1 MQTDTKTVQTK
12 ITYATMTADRMEDL
26 HRELDTAIERVKST
40 FGRSCPL
47 MIGGREV
54 RASSEFDDRSPIDTR
69 ILLGRFQSAGREQVR
84 DAIAAAKAAFPAWSA
99 RPWRDRVALLKK
111 VADTIRDHR
120 FELSALMGYEAGKNR
135 LECVGDVE
143 ESADLIEYYCNEGEK
158 HDGFTTKLGT
168 LGPGEENYSV
178 LRPYGVWAVIS
189 PFNFPLALAAG
200 PSGGAL
206 VAGNTVVFKPAS
218 VTPLLGYKLYEMMME
233 AGVPAGVFNFVTGGG
248 STAGQELI
256 DNPDVDGIVF
266 TGSKDVGMHLI
277 RDNASRAVPRP
288 LIIEMGGKNPALVM
302 ASADLDKASNGVMRS
317 AFGAQGQKCSACSRV
332 YVARSVRDEFVR
344 LLVEKTKKIKIG
356 NPLDRDVYLGPV
368 INEDAVKTY
377 ERAVA
382 QAKADGGKILTGGR
396 RITDGELA
404 HGYFVEPTIIDGLPT
419 SHPLFSEE
427 LFVPIMVVGDVMT
440 LDEAIELANRTE
452 YGLTAGIFSEDDREI
467 QQFFDRI
474 QAGVTYANR
483 RAGATTGAWPGIN
496 SFGGWKASGSTG
508 RGAGVPWHELLAPL
522 PADAVPRRQPVA
534 APEVLARPEAAAIAD
549 WQQLVVE
556 LSAGSAGLRILL
568 VVLDGSGRPIS
579 ASDAVLR
586 TETVSDMGN
595 DAAGGGWG

>member
-1 MQTDTKTVQTK
+1 MAETK
-12 ITYATMTADRMEDL
+12 ITYATMSGERMEDL
-26 HRELDTAIERVKST
+26 HRELDRAIERVRTS
-40 FGRSCPL
+40 FGRSYPL

-54 RASSEFDDRSPIDTR
+54 HAAGEFEDRSPIDTR
-69 ILLGRFQSAGREQVR
+69 ILLGTFQQASREQAR

-99 RPWRDRVALLKK
+99 RPWAERVALLKK
-111 VADTIRDHR
+111 VADRIRAR
-120 FELSALMGYEAGKNR
+120 RWELSALMGYEAGKNR

-143 ESADLIEYYCNEGEK
+143 ESADLIEYYCHQVEQHG
-158 HDGFTTKLGT
+158 GFATALGT
-168 LGPGEENYSV
+168 LGPNEENSSV
-178 LRPYGVWAVIS
+178 MRPYGVWAVIS

-200 PSGGAL
+200 PAGGAL
-206 VAGNTVVFKPAS
+206 VAGNTAVFKPAS
-218 VTPLLGYKLYEMMME
+218 ATPLLGYMLYEVMAE
-233 AGVPAGVFNFVTGGG
+233 AGIPAGVFNFITGGG

-256 DNPDVDGIVF
+256 EHPDVDGIVF

-277 RDNASRAVPRP
+277 RDNAARRVPRP

-302 ASADLDKASNGVMRS
+302 ASADLDKASDGVMRS

-332 YVARSVRDEFVR
+332 YITKQIRDEFVR

-356 NPLDRDVYLGPV
+356 NPLERDVYMGPV

-382 QAKADGGKILTGGR
+382 QARRDGGTILTGGR
-396 RITDGELA
+396 RLTDGEFA

-427 LFVPIMVVGDVMT
+427 LFVPITVVGDVT
-440 LDEAIELANRTE
+440 SLDEAIDLANSTE
-452 YGLTAGIFSEDDREI
+452 YGLTAGVFSEDDREI

-474 QAGVTYANR
+474 QAGVTYVNR

-508 RGAGVPWHELLAPL
+508 RGTGGPYYV
-522 PADAVPRRQPVA
+522 
-534 APEVLARPEAAAIAD
+534 
-549 WQQLVVE
+549 QQFMREQSRV
-556 LSAGSAGLRILL
+556 RI
-568 VVLDGSGRPIS
+568 R
-579 ASDAVLR
+579 
-586 TETVSDMGN
+586 
-595 DAAGGGWG
+595 

>member
-1 MQTDTKTVQTK
+1 MATQTK

-26 HRELDTAIERVKST
+26 HRELDTAIERAKST
-40 FGRSCPL
+40 FGKSYPL
-47 MIGGREV
+47 IIGGNDV
-54 RASSEFDDRSPIDTR
+54 KGSSEFDDRSPIDTR
-69 ILLGRFQSAGREQVR
+69 ILLGKFQSGGREHVR
-84 DAIAAAKAAFPAWSA
+84 DAVAAAKAAYPAWSA

-111 VADTIRDHR
+111 VADQIREHR
-120 FELSALMGYEAGKNR
+120 WELSALMGYEAGKNR

-143 ESADLIEYYCNEGEK
+143 ESADLIEYYCIQMEQHEG
-158 HDGFTTKLGT
+158 FATKLGS
-168 LGPGEENYSV
+168 LGPGEENASV

-218 VTPLLGYKLYEMMME
+218 VTPLLGYKLYEMMKA
-233 AGVPAGVFNFVTGGG
+233 AGIPDGVFNFVTGGG

-256 DNPDVDGIVF
+256 DNLDISGIVF
-266 TGSKDVGMHLI
+266 TGSKEVGMKLI
-277 RDNASRAVPRP
+277 RDNATRPIPRP
-288 LIIEMGGKNPALVM
+288 LIIEMGGKNPALIM
-302 ASADLDKASNGVMRS
+302 RSADLEKAADGVMRS

-332 YVARSVRDEFVR
+332 YVAREIRDEFVR
-344 LLVEKTKKIKIG
+344 LLVEKTKKIKVG
-356 NPLDRDVYLGPV
+356 NPLHRDVYLGPV

-377 ERAVA
+377 ERAIA

-396 RITDGELA
+396 RITDGDFA
-404 HGYFVEPTIIDGLPT
+404 HGYFVEPTIVDGLPT

-427 LFVPIMVVGDVMT
+427 LFVPITVVGDVMT
-440 LDEAIELANRTE
+440 LDEAIDLANGTE

-467 QQFFDRI
+467 EKFFDRI

-508 RGAGVPWHELLAPL
+508 RGTGGPYYV
-522 PADAVPRRQPVA
+522 
-534 APEVLARPEAAAIAD
+534 
-549 WQQLVVE
+549 QQFMREQSRV
-556 LSAGSAGLRILL
+556 RI
-568 VVLDGSGRPIS
+568 R
-579 ASDAVLR
+579 
-586 TETVSDMGN
+586 
-595 DAAGGGWG
+595 